1 MPKELNGW
9 LDEVVKAAKKR
20 KAVIKNRER
29 NLYDIKD
36 SILKKK
42 EKKLNPIIA
51 EFKRSSPS
59 GFKQD
64 RDPLEYAKLMER
76 FGAAALSIL
85 TEPLYFSGSYETFEA
100 ISRNVKLPLL
110 FKDFVVTEAQ
120 VDTAY
125 SIGADA
131 VLLIVKILEYDELC
145 FLYDYIKSYGMVPLV
160 EVENENDLNTANAC
174 GAEMIGINARDLNS
188 LTVNVER
195 VAELLKI
202 APPKS
207 IKVAESGIQERSQ
220 IIRLLESGADAFLIG
235 TTLMKDPEKIK
246 LFVY

>member
-1 MPKELNGW
+1 
-9 LDEVVKAAKKR
+9 
-20 KAVIKNRER
+20 
-29 NLYDIKD
+29 
-36 SILKKK
+36 
-42 EKKLNPIIA
+42 
-51 EFKRSSPS
+51 
-59 GFKQD
+59 
-64 RDPLEYAKLMER
+64 MER

-160 EVENENDLNTANAC
+160 EVENEKDLNTANAC

-195 VAELLKI
+195 VAELFENCS
-202 APPKS
+202 P
-207 IKVAESGIQERSQ
+207 
-220 IIRLLESGADAFLIG
+220 
-235 TTLMKDPEKIK
+235 
-246 LFVY
+246 